1 MQEFDYVIG
10 QPMRFFRLFLQEK
23 ESIFR
28 LGLDLFKHRKPEG
41 LSSLAS
47 SQCSQASSQ
56 YSQASSCSQVGARQ
70 EHPAVG

>member
-1 MQEFDYVIG
+1 VFDDVIC
-10 QPMRFFRLFLQEK
+10 QPIRFFVFFLQEK

-56 YSQASSCSQVGARQ
+56 CSQASSYSQVGACEQR
-70 EHPAVG
+70 PAVG